1 VVVVEVECTSV
12 VISGTS
18 VVISTDE
25 ESTVATG
32 VSVLISGTSEE
43 TIVTAG
49 TSMDEYI
56 EYVST
61 VWL

>member
-1 VVVVEVECTSV
+1 VVVVEVEC
-12 VISGTS
+12 TS

-43 TIVTAG
+43 TRVTAG
-49 TSMDEYI
+49 TSMDE
-56 EYVST
+56 
-61 VWL
+61 

>member
-18 VVISTDE
+18 VVTSTDE
-25 ESTVATG
+25 ESTVAAG
-32 VSVLISGTSEE
+32 VSMLISGTSEE
-43 TIVTAG
+43 MIVTAG
-49 TSMDEYI
+49 TSTDEYI